1 MAIFACE
8 PASALDA
15 MESVKQNRIVP
26 RRSPN
31 TLADGLRTSL
41 GERTLPM
48 LRRHGTGC
56 LAVGA
61 EEIGQAMPFA
71 SERLTL
77 VIEPA
82 SAVAVVPLRRQAPQ
96 LVGKR
101 VDVVLT
107 GGHVA
112 WWRPWPRLDSTEPL
126 QQEGG

>member
-1 MAIFACE
+1 MASFACE

-26 RRSPN
+26 RPNPN

-41 GERTLPM
+41 GELTLPM
-48 LRRHGTGC
+48 LRRHVTGFF
-56 LAVGA
+56 AVGE
-61 EEIGQAMPFA
+61 EEIVQAMPFA

-77 VIEPA
+77 VIEP
-82 SAVAVVPLRRQAPQ
+82 SRAVAWVPLLRQAPH

-101 VDVVLT
+101 VDVVRT